1 MIDDT
6 LKKIEAQ
13 VQSADAISA
22 DKRQELIQL
31 LATLKSEVGE
41 LSRTHGD
48 EAQSIAGFTQVSAH
62 EATRDERNPKL
73 LDLSLQGLRSSVAGL
88 EKTHPRLVHIVNSI
102 SNTLSNLGI

>member
-48 EAQSIAGFTQVSAH
+48 EAQSIAGFAQVSAH